1 MVTRQRIQVL
11 AAFAAFALAVGVIPL
26 LARAQAKVVNVY
38 SARHYDTDDRLYS
51 DFTAQTGIQVNLI
64 EGTDDQ
70 IIERVKS
77 EGANSPADVL
87 VTVDAGRLWRAEQAG
102 LFSCIQSDVLNARI
116 PESMRHPDGCW
127 VGLAKRARV
136 IMYSIDR
143 VDPSELS
150 TYEDLA
156 DPKWKGRIV
165 VRSSSHVYNQS
176 LVGSMLET
184 YGPAATEQWARGL
197 VSNFARAPQGGD
209 ADQLKAVSAGLADL
223 ALVNTYYLAR
233 MATSTDPLDQETF
246 QKVRPFFPNQNDR
259 GTHIN
264 VSGAGVI
271 RTAPNAANALAF
283 IEYLT
288 SPSAQELFALGS
300 NEYPAVP
307 GAQPNPVLAAWGDF
321 RGDELN
327 ASVYGRNNPQ
337 ALMIMDRA
345 GWR

>member
-1 MVTRQRIQVL
+1 MILHRRVQVGAL
-11 AAFAAFALAVGVIPL
+11 FVALAVAIGVVPL
-26 LARAQAKVVNVY
+26 LAQAQAQVVNVY
-38 SARHYDTDDRLYS
+38 SARHYDTDDRIFS

-70 IIERVKS
+70 IIERVRS

-102 LFSCIQSDVLNARI
+102 LFACIQSDVINARI
-116 PESMRHPDGCW
+116 PESLRHPEGCW
-127 VGLAKRARV
+127 TGLAKRARV
-136 IMYSIDR
+136 IMYSVDR
-143 VDPSELS
+143 VDPAELS
-150 TYEDLA
+150 TYEALA
-156 DPKWKGRIV
+156 DPKWKGRV
-165 VRSSSHVYNQS
+165 LARTSSHVYNQS
-176 LVGSMLET
+176 LVGSMLEAN
-184 YGPAATEQWARGL
+184 GPEATEQWARGI
-197 VSNFARAPQGGD
+197 VANFARPPQGGD
-209 ADQLKAVSAGLADL
+209 ADQLKAVAAGVADI
-223 ALVNTYYLAR
+223 ALTNTYYLAR
-233 MATSTDPLDQETF
+233 MAISSDPVDQDTF
-246 QKVRPFFPNQNDR
+246 QKVRPFFPNQGDR

-288 SPSAQELFALGS
+288 SPTAQELFATGS
-300 NEYPAVP
+300 NEYPAVA
-307 GAQPNPVLAAWGDF
+307 GAQPNAVLAAWGDF
-321 RGDELN
+321 KGDDLN